1 MEKLP
6 VIYLTID
13 DDHETGLEAISLVD
27 HPAIERNWMTFNKG
41 KQMKFALNEEK
52 RIVSGMAMVSD
63 YPIYRKD
70 EDGREYYVVFDSDSI
85 RKIAYKFMKEGKTSA
100 TNLDHETEVDG
111 VFMFES
117 FLIDDTK
124 PTPKG
129 FDKAPNG
136 SWFVS
141 YKIDNDKVWADVKA
155 GIFKGFSVEG
165 VFSESRQ
172 MDVDKMII
180 EEIEKAL
187 R

>member
-13 DDHETGLEAISLVD
+13 DEHDTGLDFISLVD
-27 HPAIERNWMTFNKG
+27 RPAIERNWMAFAK
-41 KQMKFALNEEK
+41 KQKFALNEEK
-52 RIVSGMAMVSD
+52 RIVSGICMTAD

-70 EDGREYYVVFDSDSI
+70 EDEREYYVVFDADSI

-141 YKIDNDKVWADVKA
+141 YKVDNDDVWAQVKD
-155 GIFKGFSVEG
+155 GTFNGFSVEG

-187 R
+187 K

>member
-52 RIVSGMAMVSD
+52 KIVSGICMTAD

-100 TNLDHETEVDG
+100 TNHRMALG
-111 VFMFES
+111 L
-117 FLIDDTK
+117 FLIKLTTIRFGLMLKLESSRASQLRAYSASPGRWTLTK
-124 PTPKG
+124 
-129 FDKAPNG
+129 
-136 SWFVS
+136 
-141 YKIDNDKVWADVKA
+141 
-155 GIFKGFSVEG
+155 
-165 VFSESRQ
+165 
-172 MDVDKMII
+172 
-180 EEIEKAL
+180 
-187 R
+187 